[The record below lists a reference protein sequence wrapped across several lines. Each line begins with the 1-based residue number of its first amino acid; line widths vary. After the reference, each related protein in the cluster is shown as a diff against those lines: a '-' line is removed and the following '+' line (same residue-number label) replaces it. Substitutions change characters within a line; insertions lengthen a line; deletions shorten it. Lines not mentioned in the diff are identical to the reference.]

1 MFASFNFVGYV
12 PDCKDLLNY
21 LVNGS
26 VIIIATSLR
35 ILEGKRS
42 GPHDLFMASLLS
54 ALNVSYVVI
63 VNSLSVGIVL
73 GCVGCGMLLSGMVA

>member
-1 MFASFNFVGYV
+1 MFASFHVVGYV
-12 PDCKDLLNY
+12 PDCRDLLNN

-26 VIIIATSLR
+26 AIIIATSLR

-54 ALNVSYVVI
+54 ALSVSCVVI
-63 VNSLSVGIVL
+63 VNSLSVDVVL
-73 GCVGCGMLLSGMVA
+73 GCVGWGMLLSGMVV